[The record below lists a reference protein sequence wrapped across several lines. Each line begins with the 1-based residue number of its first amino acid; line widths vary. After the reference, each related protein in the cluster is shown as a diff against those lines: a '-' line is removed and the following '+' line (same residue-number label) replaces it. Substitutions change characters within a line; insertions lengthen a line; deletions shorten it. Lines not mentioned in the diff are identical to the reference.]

1 MNKKKMCSGAGN
13 YFQGPNILPDCGEE
27 LKRKGHYSVCIIGGE
42 KALGAALPGLSSGLS
57 RAGIPF
63 SVHSFSGFCT
73 SEEIDAYAAL
83 VRQDGSD
90 CVMGVGGGKV
100 MDLVKAVAALLGC
113 AVYTVPTCAATCAA
127 YAALSVVY
135 NREGCQD
142 HTRYHSDEVN
152 GVFVDTQILA
162 HAPARLLAAGMAD
175 AMAKSCEY
183 SSMRSQLNY
192 TDVDISKY
200 LGYTMAKAG
209 DEILL
214 TCGQQAYLDNRSG
227 VVSQSLEDAVYICIA
242 ATGIIS
248 NMGGFSGRTGSRF
261 AIAHGFNEVL
271 RGRYVGTRDWL
282 HGEIV
287 GVGILAQ
294 LHANGMPEAYQERVR
309 SFYRAIGV
317 PVTLAGMGISLDDF
331 GFTKLQEEL
340 VQHSGVSEENAPR
353 VREAVAFVRK

>member
-1 MNKKKMCSGAGN
+1 MCSGAGN

-27 LKRKGHYSVCIIGGE
+27 LKRKGHHNVCIIGGE
-42 KALGAALPGLSSGLS
+42 TALSAALPGLSAGLS
-57 RAGIPF
+57 RSGIGY

-73 SEEIDAYAAL
+73 AEEIDAYAAL
-83 VRQDGSD
+83 VCQDGSD
-90 CVMGVGGGKV
+90 CVIGVGGGKV
-100 MDLVKAVAALLGC
+100 MDLVKAAAALLGC
-113 AVYTVPTCAATCAA
+113 AVYTVPTSAATCAA

-135 NREGCQD
+135 DREGCQD
-142 HTRYHSDEVN
+142 HTRYHSDEVS

-162 HAPARLLAAGMAD
+162 RAPARLLAAGMAD

-183 SSMRSQLNY
+183 SSMRQQLNY
-192 TDVDISKY
+192 GDADISKY
-200 LGYTMAKAG
+200 LGYSMAKAA

-214 TCGQQAYLDNRSG
+214 TCGPQAYRDNCCG
-227 VVSQSLEDAVYICIA
+227 AVSQSLEDTVYICIA

-271 RGRYVGTRDWL
+271 RGRYVGTKAWL

-294 LHANGMPEAYQERVR
+294 LHANNMPQAYQQRVR
-309 SFYRAIGV
+309 DFYRAIGV
-317 PVTLAGMGISLDDF
+317 PVSLSGLGIDLDDL
-331 GFTKLQEEL
+331 GFARLQEEL
-340 VQHSGVSEENAPR
+340 VRHSGVSEDNAPR
-353 VREAVAFVRK
+353 VRDAVAFVRK